1 MFTNAAVEDNGTIVT
16 IEVPIK
22 FKKKGNKRNIA
33 TYRSP
38 EWSKPPT
45 VAQKAIARA
54 IHWEGLLRRG
64 EVLSITDLAELVGR
78 DRSYVGKTLNLAL
91 LAPDIVADLMK
102 EEPRYKINLT
112 KAMEELPLDWEA
124 QRRMLVMAS

>member
-1 MFTNAAVEDNGTIVT
+1 MFTNACVEENGTIVT

-22 FKKKGNKRNIA
+22 FKKKGNKRKIV

-64 EVLSITDLAELVGR
+64 EVLSIADLADLVGR

-102 EEPRYKINLT
+102 EEPPYKINLT